1 MLSLEI
7 ATWVCVVV
15 VQAILHF
22 VVLGARQE
30 RIQQDEDLILE
41 ESLSL
46 ATNESAL
53 DTASI
58 DDLVVV
64 GSDPSA
70 DVGGSL
76 SYSDAHPFPDIS
88 LHDGERHHHHNI
100 NGEDEKPIPDVGAPT
115 SLMILGHNKIL
126 LDGDEDPRNFLHL
139 LSQTGSEMVKVSF
152 CFLVRKSCDDE
163 LLLFYVRHLDSPPL
177 LSIVPVALSLLRTV
191 LLNAW
196 SNSKFVLEPSKPHH
210 VLFHSAMIKRF
221 FVYLVN

>member
-64 GSDPSA
+64 GSDPVVDGA
-70 DVGGSL
+70 GGL
-76 SYSDAHPFPDIS
+76 SYPDAHPFPDIS
-88 LHDGERHHHHNI
+88 LHDGEHHHHHDI
-100 NGEDEKPIPDVGAPT
+100 SGEDEKPIPDVGAPPG
-115 SLMILGHNKIL
+115 LMMLGHNKIL

-139 LSQTGSEMVKVSF
+139 LSQTGSEMIKVRF
-152 CFLVRKSCDDE
+152 CFLVLESCDDE
-163 LLLFYVRHLDSPPL
+163 LLLFVVRQMNLSPL
-177 LSIVPVALSLLRTV
+177 LSIVPAALSPLKNR
-191 LLNAW
+191 
-196 SNSKFVLEPSKPHH
+196 SIE
-210 VLFHSAMIKRF
+210 R
-221 FVYLVN
+221 LVQQQIRARAQ